1 MIREHE
7 RKSGRNAIDNTHTH
21 THTKHTGDNVRWKS
35 LTNVCRQIRKTKQ
48 HTHTH
53 THTHA
58 HTKHT
63 GDNVRSKSL
72 TNACR
77 QIRKT
82 KQQTHPQ
89 TRAKLTLFGNDKQ
102 IGINNNQ
109 ASTRAGNRTST
120 LGVGLWVANA
130 FWAYTEAQVHT
141 MRCRRLRLSSNVAF
155 SSSNRFFN
163 LSHCCTRRK
172 KLSSCVH
179 TKQRMR
185 DEYGNTSGRA
195 DAIGLP

>member
-7 RKSGRNAIDNTHTH
+7 RKSGRIAIDNTHTH
-21 THTKHTGDNVRWKS
+21 TRSIQVTTWDENPWQTCADKYE
-35 LTNVCRQIRKTKQ
+35 KQ
-48 HTHTH
+48 NNTHTHTH

-89 TRAKLTLFGNDKQ
+89 TRAKLTRFGNDKQ